1 LLIDG
6 KQNEI
11 STMWL
16 LKLLTQLFAI
26 FGLLFI
32 GIYFINTEWSLKSMI
47 AYWVFY
53 LVANIAAVLW
63 RMADSNYD
71 VNKDLTVLERVYKKK
86 K

>member
-1 LLIDG
+1 
-6 KQNEI
+6 
-11 STMWL
+11 
-16 LKLLTQLFAI
+16 
-26 FGLLFI
+26 
-32 GIYFINTEWSLKSMI
+32 MI